1 MIRRFRLVRSGTRTN
16 EITIVIS
23 HFGFEAR
30 SGSHLRREWSKIH
43 RVIEGDVLFLFVL
56 SPGFGHFFPKDVLST
71 AEAEDLRQFL
81 RATIGERA
89 ILLR

>member
-1 MIRRFRLVRSGTRTN
+1 M
-16 EITIVIS
+16 
-23 HFGFEAR
+23 
-30 SGSHLRREWSKIH
+30 
-43 RVIEGDVLFLFVL
+43 LFLFVL